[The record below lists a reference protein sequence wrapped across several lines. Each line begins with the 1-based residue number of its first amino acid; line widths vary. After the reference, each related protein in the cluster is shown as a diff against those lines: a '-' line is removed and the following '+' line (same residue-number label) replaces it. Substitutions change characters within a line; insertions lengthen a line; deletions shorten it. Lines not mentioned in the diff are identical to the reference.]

1 MVLDFVES
9 RVANPV
15 KVVDWGTVEET
26 LGVVCPCCGWSGH
39 LGECAQSSIDDA
51 RLYACVNC
59 AMALVARVFP
69 RTIPFRVLASTR
81 AWYASDLLAA
91 NG

>member
-15 KVVDWGTVEET
+15 KVVDWGTVAET
-26 LGVVCPCCGWSGH
+26 LGVVCPCCGWTGR
-39 LGECAQSSIDDA
+39 LGECAQSSVHDA

-69 RTIPFRVLASTR
+69 RTIPFRPTARARSRYDGYLLAS
-81 AWYASDLLAA
+81 